1 MIRPV
6 DLAFVASLGLSSV
19 GAIAGWT
26 PGDIVCVTGASG
38 VGPGVRP
45 AVLLIRTS
53 PISVATVR
61 LDSGISGDGA
71 FDPFRNRVVLARTD
85 TFGRKI
91 SLLDSDGSLSDLIY
105 GGNQDAEIVAPTG
118 DGRIYYLRPNKISY
132 VDALGVTRDVLNSSG
147 PGVFVPTRVWQRMY
161 FDSATQSLFMGGNLG
176 TAALIT
182 KIALTPDGTRLAGPP
197 IDTNFVTAN
206 LTSPTVVGFSPGPSG
221 SIFIKLDDNSNNT
234 APRMLVM
241 EPFAIDITAFANSG
255 YFGVGGE
262 IAGCYSPSL
271 SSAVVIDSLSDN
283 LRVFPSNAVGAGS
296 IVSAPL
302 VSAGGSSGERAVLF
316 PITASVASCP
326 GDINTDGQVDDA
338 DFTLFVQ
345 AYNILDCADP
355 AMPASCPA
363 DLNADGLVDDTDFPI
378 FVVAYNALICP

>member
-1 MIRPV
+1 
-6 DLAFVASLGLSSV
+6 VAGSIS
-19 GAIAGWT
+19 AIAGWT

-38 VGPGVRP
+38 VGPGFRP
-45 AVLLIRTS
+45 AVLVIRTS
-53 PISVATVR
+53 PVSVASVR
-61 LDSGISGDGA
+61 VDSGITGDGA

-91 SLLDSDGSLSDLIY
+91 SLLDSDGSLSDLFY
-105 GGNQDAEIVAPTG
+105 GGNQDAELVAPTG
-118 DGRIYYLRPNKISY
+118 DGRIYFLRPNKISY
-132 VDALGVTRDVLNSSG
+132 LDALGVTRDVLNSSG

-161 FDSATQSLFMGGNLG
+161 FDSATQSLFMGGSLG

-206 LTSPTVVGFSPGPSG
+206 LVSPMVVGFSPGPSG
-221 SIFIKLDDNSNNT
+221 SIFIKLDDNSSNT

-241 EPFAIDITAFANSG
+241 EPFTIDITAFANSG
-255 YFGVGGE
+255 YAGVGGE

-271 SSAVVIDSLSDN
+271 NSAVVIDSLSDN
-283 LRVFPSNAVGAGS
+283 LRVFAPNSIGAGT
-296 IVSAPL
+296 IISAPL

-316 PITASVASCP
+316 PITAAVASCP
-326 GDINTDGQVDDA
+326 GDINNDGQVDDT
-338 DFTLFVQ
+338 DFTFFVQ